1 MKIDK
6 KFQEELK
13 LANLEKEELIVNL
26 DESDKK
32 NEFLRNRF
40 SKSLE
45 QELVESKAEL
55 KKLSC
60 TKPAIID
67 DRSIS
72 FSIKPKDEKVYIP
85 PFKRNYKKK
94 KKLLIL
100 LGKTKVK
107 ILM

>member
-13 LANLEKEELIVNL
+13 LANLEKEELNVKL
-26 DESDKK
+26 DESNEK
-32 NEFLRNRF
+32 NEFLRNQF

-60 TKPAIID
+60 TKPAVID

-72 FSIKPKDEKVYIP
+72 FSINPKYEKIYIP
-85 PFKRNYKKK
+85 PFKRNHKENAYVAK
-94 KKLLIL
+94 
-100 LGKTKVK
+100 
-107 ILM
+107 

>member
-13 LANLEKEELIVNL
+13 LANLEKEELNVKLN
-26 DESDKK
+26 ESNEK
-32 NEFLRNRF
+32 NEFLRNQF

-45 QELVESKAEL
+45 QELVESKVEL

-67 DRSIS
+67 DWSIS

-85 PFKRNYKKK
+85 PFKRNYKENAYFAR
-94 KKLLIL
+94 
-100 LGKTKVK
+100 
-107 ILM
+107 